1 MYGQDD
7 LMALAL
13 LVCFIGFF
21 ILAGIVEWFL
31 IHRDRKD

>member
-7 LMALAL
+7 IAVIAL
-13 LVCFIGFF
+13 LVCFVGFF
-21 ILAGIVEWFL
+21 IVAGVIEWFL